1 MTYPLTSSIASSF
14 AYLFVYLFAYL
25 FAYLFTY
32 LFTYLFAYLF
42 ASISR
47 SKNTLSQQKKDNTN
61 AQAKGNNA
69 AEHIMVGSHIYRLL
83 SRKYRKGA

>member
-14 AYLFVYLFAYL
+14 V
-25 FAYLFTY
+25 
-32 LFTYLFAYLF
+32 YLF

-47 SKNTLSQQKKDNTN
+47 SNNTFSQQKKDNTN

-83 SRKYRKGA
+83 SGKYREGA

>member
-14 AYLFVYLFAYL
+14 AYLFVYL